1 MFENQVTLRTTA
13 KVNSWQICALYLTFG
28 FFPAVSAPT
37 FSAWSSPVNLS
48 GLNSPDSDLS
58 PFVSADGLSL
68 YFATTRPGGVGGE
81 DLWVARRSSTTS
93 AFGSP
98 ANLGATINTADAERS
113 PALTADGL
121 TLYFAT
127 TRPGG
132 LGGFDIWAAQR
143 TDPHDDFGWQAPIN
157 LGPLVN
163 SPGTDAGPS
172 HFINPAS
179 RVASLYFASARPGL
193 DIYRSEFTAGGT
205 PGAPS
210 PVTELNS
217 PALDLTPAVRADGLE
232 IIFASNRSGS
242 TGLWT
247 STRADVNHPWETP
260 VSLGPSFQVG
270 SEAFPAL
277 SSDGRELYFYSARAG
292 GSGSFDLYRST
303 RSEVPEP
310 GALLLTGT
318 GLLFVVATIAHRRL
332 RTNQRFAAGVKR
344 NVQLPGMTAF
354 LFLIHVSARADAVTE
369 WNEIMLAAI
378 ASQNSF
384 AQARSAAITQLA
396 VFESVN
402 AISGDYTPYLGS
414 NTTPGSASKEAA
426 AIAAAHRVLR
436 NYFPNDATRLD
447 SERVRSLAAIPDSA
461 AKAAGITVGEATA
474 DKVIA
479 LRTDDGSQ
487 TPMEYTS
494 WNLPGYW
501 QPTPPAFAPATLL
514 HWGKVKPFGIL
525 SPYQFPVKPPP
536 ALTSAR
542 YRRDYNEVKQ
552 VGNAM
557 STARPEDR
565 SDIARFVAMT
575 SPVQVWNRVA
585 VQLIA
590 QNGGSLTGNA
600 RTLALLN
607 MAISDSSVTVFAVK
621 YFYQTWRPV
630 TAIRA
635 GDTDGNPGTE
645 PDAAF
650 TPLIATPSFPGYP
663 SAHASGS
670 NAARYV
676 LERLFGRGRHEIT
689 LSNAALPGVT
699 LRYTKL
705 QQISDDIDDGRVY
718 SGIHFRFDQEE
729 GGYLGQRVG
738 RCVMNHHFR
747 CSRPE
752 ICDDDGADADELA
765 DRDCPTAYGR

>member
-1 MFENQVTLRTTA
+1 MRLRNTGRA
-13 KVNSWQICALYLTFG
+13 SVWHVYALYFSLG
-28 FFPAVSAPT
+28 VLPAVSAPT
-37 FSAWSSPVNLS
+37 FSAWSTPVNLS

-58 PFVSADGLSL
+58 PFLSADGLSL
-68 YFATTRPGGVGGE
+68 YFGTTRPGGLGGE

-93 AFGSP
+93 AFGAP
-98 ANLGATINTADAERS
+98 ANLGSTINTADAERS

-132 LGGFDIWAAQR
+132 SGGFDIWAAHR
-143 TDPHDDFGWQAPIN
+143 TDPRNDLDWQAPIN

-163 SPGTDAGPS
+163 SSGTDAGPNYFVDPVS
-172 HFINPAS
+172 S
-179 RVASLYFASARPGL
+179 VAILYFASARPEGSGSL
-193 DIYRSEFTAGGT
+193 DIYRSEFTGGGSL
-205 PGAPS
+205 GAPS

-217 PALDLTPAVRADGLE
+217 PALDLTPALRVDGLE
-232 IIFASNRSGS
+232 IIFASNRSGV
-242 TGLWT
+242 TGLWM
-247 STRADVNHPWETP
+247 STRADVNEPWRTP
-260 VSLGPSFQVG
+260 VSLGPTFQLG
-270 SEAFPAL
+270 SEAFPAF
-277 SSDGRELYFYSARAG
+277 SADGKELYFYSGRAG
-292 GSGSFDLYRST
+292 GSGSFDLYRSV

-318 GLLFVVATIAHRRL
+318 GLLFVIATIARRRL
-332 RTNQRFAAGVKR
+332 RTCERFATENDRKL
-344 NVQLPGMTAF
+344 QLLGITA
-354 LFLIHVSARADAVTE
+354 LLSLSQVSARADAVTE
-369 WNEIMLAAI
+369 WNEIMLAAV
-378 ASQNSF
+378 AGQNSF
-384 AQARSAAITQLA
+384 AQSRFAAIAQLA

-414 NTTPGSASKEAA
+414 NTAPATASKEAA

-436 NYFPNDATRLD
+436 NYFPNDANRLD
-447 SERVRSLAAIPDSA
+447 AERVRSLATIPDSA
-461 AKAAGITVGEATA
+461 TKTAGITVGEATA

-479 LRTDDGSQ
+479 LRADDGSQ
-487 TPMEYTS
+487 TTMEYMS
-494 WNLPGYW
+494 LNLPGYW
-501 QPTPPAFAPATLL
+501 QPTPPAFGPATLL
-514 HWGKVKPFGIL
+514 HWGTVKPFGIL

-542 YRRDYNEVKQ
+542 YRRDYNEAKR
-552 VGNAM
+552 VGEAM
-557 STARPEDR
+557 STARPQDR

-585 VQLIA
+585 A
-590 QNGGSLTGNA
+590 QVITQNPSSLTANA

-607 MAISDSSVTVFAVK
+607 MAINDSSVVVFAVK

-635 GDTDGNPGTE
+635 GDTDGNSGTE
-645 PDAAF
+645 PDAGF
-650 TPLIATPSFPGYP
+650 TPFITTPSFPGYP

-676 LERLFGRGRHEIT
+676 LERLFGRGRHEIA

-705 QQISDDIDDGRVY
+705 QQITDDIDDGRVDG
-718 SGIHFRFDQEE
+718 GIHFRFDQEE
-729 GGYLGQRVG
+729 GGALGQRVG
-738 RCVMNHHFR
+738 RCVMNHNLR
-747 CSRPE
+747 CAQPG
-752 ICDDDGADADELA
+752 ICYDDPADADESA
-765 DRDCPTAYGR
+765 DRDCPTAYTR